1 MRIKTLLTAYAAVS
15 LFVGLSFTLA
25 PDLVLGI
32 YQLEMNELGIYV
44 SRVLGAA
51 LLGLAVLSWST
62 RKAGP
67 SSERDAVLLSLFV
80 FESLGFLFSLTAQL
94 SGVLGPLGWSFVIL
108 FLVFAAALGYARFVS
123 PGSE

>member
-1 MRIKTLLTAYAAVS
+1 MRIKTLLTAYAVVS

-67 SSERDAVLLSLFV
+67 SGERDAVLLSLFV
-80 FESLGFLFSLTAQL
+80 FESLGFLFSLAAQL
-94 SGVLGPLGWSFVIL
+94 GGVLGPLGWSFVIL
-108 FLVFAAALGYARFVS
+108 FLVFAAALGYARFART
-123 PGSE
+123 GEG